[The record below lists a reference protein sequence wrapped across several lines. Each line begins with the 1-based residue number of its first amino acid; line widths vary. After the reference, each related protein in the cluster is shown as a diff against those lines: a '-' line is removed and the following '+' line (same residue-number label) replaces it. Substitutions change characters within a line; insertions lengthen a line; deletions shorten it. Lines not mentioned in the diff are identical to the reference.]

1 MLNNEYIEEIE
12 INCYDELVQSIQGK
26 TDCCD
31 DLRDKFI
38 FRGVE
43 NEIFKLIPSALREDN
58 KLNNFVDED
67 FKKTLQVSYN
77 HAVKHGLLFDEN
89 KDIPGGFSFIS
100 VDKEG
105 NAIEGYYPY
114 ASTVEEFQYYK
125 EIRVLMNFFD
135 RGDKVGL
142 KIPAN
147 QDIRKLLDHDDD
159 ELEDKY
165 RFYWPNPNYFELIS
179 LAQHYGV
186 PTRALDWSY
195 DYKVA
200 LYFAVKNILNKDYLC
215 NEKPKNAV
223 LWAFNYKYLDIDY
236 LLSETNPFA
245 IKHYRPEYNSNPNL
259 NAQKGLFTFVMND
272 LRHISKEPFDEFVSE
287 ILSIADDFDVING
300 KKVVEFPKEEKA
312 FYKFIIPE
320 EVKPEILYDLYLE
333 GYSEEYL
340 FPGYSGVTKS
350 IENRVKLDKL
360 LLKTIDC
367 NKKNVLLVMN
377 ENKIEKIKTG
387 EKLYEFKRY
396 NFSEEVDKIF
406 IYSKESKEVIGC
418 FKGNKIFANT
428 PLHFWKNF
436 SEKSG
441 LTKKELFDYFE
452 CKGWGW
458 AIKIN
463 DLRIFDNPI
472 KIYNFKEPGN
482 YCYIENRDELKF
494 LLNFRR

>member
-1 MLNNEYIEEIE
+1 MLNNEYVEEIE
-12 INCYDELVQSIQGK
+12 INSYDELVKIIQGK
-26 TDCCD
+26 KDYCD

-43 NEIFKLIPSALREDN
+43 NENFKLIPSALREDN

-77 HAVKHGLLFDEN
+77 NAVKHGLLFDEN

-105 NAIEGYYPY
+105 NEIDGYYPN

-159 ELEDKY
+159 KLEDKY

-215 NEKPKNAV
+215 NKKPKNAV
-223 LWAFNYKYLDIDY
+223 LWAFNYKYLDINY

-272 LRHISKEPFDEFVSE
+272 LTHIFEEPFDEFVSE
-287 ILSIADDFDVING
+287 ILSMADDFDVING
-300 KKVVEFPKEEKA
+300 KKAVEFPEGEKA

-320 EVKPEILYDLYLE
+320 DVKPEILNELYLE

-340 FPGYSGVTKS
+340 FPGYFGVTKS

-360 LLKTIDC
+360 LLKTINC
-367 NKKNVLLVMN
+367 NKKNVLLVMDK
-377 ENKIEKIKTG
+377 NKIEKIKTG

-406 IYSKESKEVIGC
+406 IYSKESKEVIGW
-418 FKGNKIFANT
+418 FRGNKIFANT
-428 PLHFWKNF
+428 PLYFWKKF
-436 SEKSG
+436 SRKSG
-441 LTKKELFDYFE
+441 LTEKELFDYFE
-452 CKGWGW
+452 RKGWGW

-494 LLNFRR
+494 LLNF

>member
-1 MLNNEYIEEIE
+1 MNKAYNYIIDNPNEYIEEIE
-12 INCYDELVQSIQGK
+12 INCYDELVRIIQGK
-26 TDCCD
+26 TDYCD

-43 NEIFKLIPSALREDN
+43 NENFKLIPSALREDN
-58 KLNNFVDED
+58 KLNYFVDED

-77 HAVKHGLLFDEN
+77 HAVKHGLLFDED

-105 NAIEGYYPY
+105 NTIEGYYPY

-159 ELEDKY
+159 KLEDKY

-215 NEKPKNAV
+215 NKKPKNAV
-223 LWAFNYKYLDIDY
+223 LWAFNYKYLDINY

-272 LRHISKEPFDEFVSE
+272 LTHIFEEPFDEFVSE
-287 ILSIADDFDVING
+287 ILSMADDFDVING
-300 KKVVEFPKEEKA
+300 KKAVEFPEGEKA

-320 EVKPEILYDLYLE
+320 DVKPEILNELYLE

-360 LLKTIDC
+360 LLKTINC
-367 NKKNVLLVMN
+367 NKKNVLLVMDK
-377 ENKIEKIKTG
+377 NK
-387 EKLYEFKRY
+387 LKR
-396 NFSEEVDKIF
+396 
-406 IYSKESKEVIGC
+406 
-418 FKGNKIFANT
+418 
-428 PLHFWKNF
+428 
-436 SEKSG
+436 
-441 LTKKELFDYFE
+441 
-452 CKGWGW
+452 
-458 AIKIN
+458 
-463 DLRIFDNPI
+463 
-472 KIYNFKEPGN
+472 
-482 YCYIENRDELKF
+482 
-494 LLNFRR
+494 

>member
-1 MLNNEYIEEIE
+1 MLNNDNIEKIE
-12 INCYDELVQSIQGK
+12 INSYDELVKIIQGK
-26 TDCCD
+26 TDCCE

-43 NEIFKLIPSALREDN
+43 NENFKLIPSALRDDN
-58 KLNNFVDED
+58 NLNNFVDED

-77 HAVKHGLLFDEN
+77 HAVENGLLFDEN
-89 KDIPGGFSFIS
+89 KDMPGGFSFIS

-105 NAIEGYYPY
+105 NTIDGHYPY

-142 KIPAN
+142 KIPTN
-147 QDIRKLLDHDDD
+147 QDIRKLLDHDDK
-159 ELEDKY
+159 LEDKY

-186 PTRALDWSY
+186 PTRALDWTY

-200 LYFAVKNILNKDYLC
+200 LYFAVKNILNNDYLC
-215 NEKPKNAV
+215 NEKPTNAV
-223 LWAFNYKYLDIDY
+223 LWAFNYKSIEIDC
-236 LLSETNPFA
+236 LLSKNNPFA

-272 LRHISKEPFDEFVSE
+272 LTHISKEPFDKFVAE
-287 ILSIADDFDVING
+287 ILSRADEFDVING
-300 KKVVEFPKEEKA
+300 EKA

-320 EVKPEILYDLYLE
+320 DVKPEILNELYLE

-350 IENRVKLDKL
+350 IENRVRLDKL
-360 LLKTIDC
+360 LLKRINC
-367 NKKNVLLVMN
+367 NKKNVLLVMDK
-377 ENKIEKIKTG
+377 NKIEKIKTG

-396 NFSEEVDKIF
+396 I
-406 IYSKESKEVIGC
+406 
-418 FKGNKIFANT
+418 
-428 PLHFWKNF
+428 
-436 SEKSG
+436 
-441 LTKKELFDYFE
+441 
-452 CKGWGW
+452 
-458 AIKIN
+458 
-463 DLRIFDNPI
+463 R
-472 KIYNFKEPGN
+472 
-482 YCYIENRDELKF
+482 
-494 LLNFRR
+494 

>member
-1 MLNNEYIEEIE
+1 MGDFLLNNDNIEKIE
-12 INCYDELVQSIQGK
+12 INSYDELVKIIQGK
-26 TDCCD
+26 TDCCE

-43 NEIFKLIPSALREDN
+43 NENFKLIPSALRDDN
-58 KLNNFVDED
+58 NLNNFVDED

-77 HAVKHGLLFDEN
+77 HAVENRLLFDEN
-89 KDIPGGFSFIS
+89 KDMPGGFSFIS

-105 NAIEGYYPY
+105 NTIDGHYPY

-142 KIPAN
+142 KIPTN
-147 QDIRKLLDHDDD
+147 QDIRKLLDHDDK
-159 ELEDKY
+159 LEDKY

-186 PTRALDWSY
+186 PTRALDWTY

-200 LYFAVKNILNKDYLC
+200 LYFAVKNILNNDYLC
-215 NEKPKNAV
+215 NEKPTNAV
-223 LWAFNYKYLDIDY
+223 LWAFNYKSIEIDC
-236 LLSETNPFA
+236 LLSKNNPFA

-272 LRHISKEPFDEFVSE
+272 LTHISKEPFDEFVAE
-287 ILSIADDFDVING
+287 ILSRADEFDVING
-300 KKVVEFPKEEKA
+300 EKA

-320 EVKPEILYDLYLE
+320 DVKPEILNELYLE

-350 IENRVKLDKL
+350 IENRVRLDKL
-360 LLKTIDC
+360 LLKRINC
-367 NKKNVLLVMN
+367 NKKNVLLVMDK
-377 ENKIEKIKTG
+377 NKIEKIKTG

-396 NFSEEVDKIF
+396 NFSDEVDNIF
-406 IYSKESKEVIGC
+406 IYSKESKEIIGC
-418 FKGNKIFANT
+418 FKGNEIFANT
-428 PLHFWKNF
+428 PLYFWKNF

-441 LTKKELFDYFE
+441 LTEKELFDYFE
-452 CKGWGW
+452 CEGWGW

-482 YCYIENRDELKF
+482 YCYIENRDELRF
-494 LLNFRR
+494 LLNFK

>member
-1 MLNNEYIEEIE
+1 MLDNQYIEEIK
-12 INCYDELVQSIQGK
+12 IDCYDDLVKIIQGK
-26 TDCCD
+26 TDYCD

-43 NEIFKLIPSALREDN
+43 NENFKLIPSALRENN
-58 KLNNFVDED
+58 KLNDYVDED
-67 FKKTLQVSYN
+67 FKKTLQIGHEN
-77 HAVKHGLLFDEN
+77 AVKHGLIFDEN
-89 KDIPGGFSFIS
+89 KDIPGGFCFIS
-100 VDKEG
+100 IDKEG
-105 NAIEGYYPY
+105 NAIDGYYPY
-114 ASTVEEFQYYK
+114 ASTVEEFQYLK

-142 KIPAN
+142 KIPAG
-147 QDIRKLLDHDDD
+147 QDIRELLDHNDKR
-159 ELEDKY
+159 EDKY
-165 RFYWPNPNYFELIS
+165 RYYWPNPNYFELIS

-200 LYFAVKNILNKDYLC
+200 LYFSVKNILNNGYFC
-215 NEKPKNAV
+215 NEKPNNAI
-223 LWAFNYKYLDIDY
+223 LWAFNYKHLEMDY
-236 LLSETNPFA
+236 LLSENNPFA
-245 IKHYRPEYNSNPNL
+245 IKYYRPEYNSNLNL

-272 LRHISKEPFDEFVSE
+272 LRHISKEPFDEFVFE
-287 ILSIADDFDVING
+287 ILSKVDEFHVING
-300 KKVVEFPKEEKA
+300 KKVVEFPEGEKA
-312 FYKFIIPE
+312 FFKFIIPE
-320 EVKPEILYDLYLE
+320 DIKPEILNELYLD

-350 IENRVKLDKL
+350 IKNRVKLDKL
-360 LLKTIDC
+360 LLKRINC
-367 NKKNVLLVMN
+367 NKKNVLLVMD
-377 ENKIEKIKTG
+377 EDKIEKIKNG
-387 EKLYEFKRY
+387 EKSYEFKRY
-396 NFSEEVDKIF
+396 NFSQEVDKIF

-418 FKGNKIFANT
+418 FRGNKIFANT
-428 PLHFWKNF
+428 SLYFWKNF

-452 CKGWGW
+452 YKGWGW

-494 LLNFRR
+494 LLNFK

>member
-428 PLHFWKNF
+428 PLYFWKNF

-494 LLNFRR
+494 LLNFR

>member
-12 INCYDELVQSIQGK
+12 INCYDELVRIIQGK
-26 TDCCD
+26 TDYCD

-43 NEIFKLIPSALREDN
+43 NENFKLIPSALRDDN
-58 KLNNFVDED
+58 KLNYFVDED
-67 FKKTLQVSYN
+67 FKKTLQVSYG
-77 HAVKHGLLFDEN
+77 HAVEQGYCFDED
-89 KDIPGGFSFIS
+89 KDISGGICFIS

-105 NAIEGYYPY
+105 NEIDGDYPY
-114 ASTVEEFQYYK
+114 VFSVEQFQYQK
-125 EIRVLMNFFD
+125 EVNSLMKFFD
-135 RGDKVGL
+135 NGDKVGL
-142 KIPAN
+142 KIPVS
-147 QDIRKLLDHDDD
+147 QDIRKLLDHNADVKN
-159 ELEDKY
+159 KY
-165 RFYWPNPNYFELIS
+165 RFYWPNPDYFELIS

-272 LRHISKEPFDEFVSE
+272 LRHISKEPFDEFISE
-287 ILSIADDFDVING
+287 ILSMADDFDVING

-320 EVKPEILYDLYLE
+320 GVKPEILNDLYLE

-360 LLKTIDC
+360 LLKTINC

-418 FKGNKIFANT
+418 FRGDKIFANT
-428 PLHFWKNF
+428 PLYFWKNF

-441 LTKKELFDYFE
+441 LSEKELFDYFE
-452 CKGWGW
+452 RKGWGW

>member
-43 NEIFKLIPSALREDN
+43 NENFKLIPSALREDN

-236 LLSETNPFA
+236 VLSETNPFA

-494 LLNFRR
+494 LLNFR

>member
-1 MLNNEYIEEIE
+1 MLNNDNIEKIE
-12 INCYDELVQSIQGK
+12 INSYDELVKIIQGK
-26 TDCCD
+26 TDCCE

-43 NEIFKLIPSALREDN
+43 NENFKLIPSALRDDN
-58 KLNNFVDED
+58 NLNNFVDED

-77 HAVKHGLLFDEN
+77 HAVENGLLFDEN
-89 KDIPGGFSFIS
+89 KDMPGGFSFIS

-105 NAIEGYYPY
+105 NTIDGHYPY

-142 KIPAN
+142 KIPTN
-147 QDIRKLLDHDDD
+147 QDIRKLLDHDDK
-159 ELEDKY
+159 LEDKY

-186 PTRALDWSY
+186 PTRALDWTY

-200 LYFAVKNILNKDYLC
+200 LYFAVKNILNNDYLC
-215 NEKPKNAV
+215 NEKPTNAV
-223 LWAFNYKYLDIDY
+223 LWAFNYKSIEIDC
-236 LLSETNPFA
+236 LLSKNNPFA

-272 LRHISKEPFDEFVSE
+272 LTHISKEPFDEFVAE
-287 ILSIADDFDVING
+287 ILSRADEFDVIN
-300 KKVVEFPKEEKA
+300 EEKA

-320 EVKPEILYDLYLE
+320 DVKPEILNELYLE

-350 IENRVKLDKL
+350 IENRVRLDKL
-360 LLKTIDC
+360 LLKRINC
-367 NKKNVLLVMN
+367 NKKNVLLVMDK
-377 ENKIEKIKTG
+377 NKIEKIKTG

-396 NFSEEVDKIF
+396 NFSDEVDNIF
-406 IYSKESKEVIGC
+406 IYSKESKEIIGC
-418 FKGNKIFANT
+418 FKGNEIFANT
-428 PLHFWKNF
+428 PLYFWKNF

-441 LTKKELFDYFE
+441 LTEKELFDYFE
-452 CKGWGW
+452 REGWGW

-482 YCYIENRDELKF
+482 YCYIENRDELRF
-494 LLNFRR
+494 LLNFK

>member
-12 INCYDELVQSIQGK
+12 INCYDELVRIIQGK
-26 TDCCD
+26 TDYCD

-43 NEIFKLIPSALREDN
+43 NENFKLIPSALREDN
-58 KLNNFVDED
+58 KLNYFVDED

-77 HAVKHGLLFDEN
+77 HAVKHGLLFDED

-105 NAIEGYYPY
+105 NTIEGYYPY

-159 ELEDKY
+159 KLEDKY

-215 NEKPKNAV
+215 NKKPKNAV
-223 LWAFNYKYLDIDY
+223 LWAFNYKYLDINY

-272 LRHISKEPFDEFVSE
+272 LTHIFEEPFDEFVSE
-287 ILSIADDFDVING
+287 ILSMADDFDVING
-300 KKVVEFPKEEKA
+300 KKAVEFPEGEKA

-320 EVKPEILYDLYLE
+320 DVKPEILNELYLE

-360 LLKTIDC
+360 LLKTINC
-367 NKKNVLLVMN
+367 NKKNVLLVMDK
-377 ENKIEKIKTG
+377 NKIEKIKTG

-418 FKGNKIFANT
+418 FRGNKIFANT
-428 PLHFWKNF
+428 PLYFWKKF
-436 SEKSG
+436 SRKSG
-441 LTKKELFDYFE
+441 LTEKELFDYFE
-452 CKGWGW
+452 RKGWGW

-494 LLNFRR
+494 LLNF

>member
-1 MLNNEYIEEIE
+1 MGDFLLNNDNIEKIE
-12 INCYDELVQSIQGK
+12 INSYDELVKIIQGK
-26 TDCCD
+26 TDCCE

-43 NEIFKLIPSALREDN
+43 NENFKLIPSALRDDN
-58 KLNNFVDED
+58 NLNNFVDED

-77 HAVKHGLLFDEN
+77 HAVENGLLFDEN
-89 KDIPGGFSFIS
+89 KDMPGGFSFIS

-105 NAIEGYYPY
+105 NTIDGHYPY

-142 KIPAN
+142 KIPTN
-147 QDIRKLLDHDDD
+147 QDIRKLLDHDDK
-159 ELEDKY
+159 LEDKY

-186 PTRALDWSY
+186 PTRALDWTY

-200 LYFAVKNILNKDYLC
+200 LYFAVKNILNNDYLC
-215 NEKPKNAV
+215 NEKPTNAV
-223 LWAFNYKYLDIDY
+223 LWAFNYKSIEIDC
-236 LLSETNPFA
+236 LLSKNNPFA

-272 LRHISKEPFDEFVSE
+272 LTHISKEPFDEFVAE
-287 ILSIADDFDVING
+287 ILSRADEFDVING
-300 KKVVEFPKEEKA
+300 EKA

-320 EVKPEILYDLYLE
+320 DVKPEILNELYLE

-350 IENRVKLDKL
+350 IENRVRLDKL
-360 LLKTIDC
+360 LLKRINC
-367 NKKNVLLVMN
+367 NKKNVLLVMDK
-377 ENKIEKIKTG
+377 NKIEKIKTG

-396 NFSEEVDKIF
+396 NFSDEVDNIF
-406 IYSKESKEVIGC
+406 IYSKESKEIIGC
-418 FKGNKIFANT
+418 FKGNEIFANT
-428 PLHFWKNF
+428 PLYFWKNF

-441 LTKKELFDYFE
+441 LTEKELFDYFE
-452 CKGWGW
+452 CEGWGW

-482 YCYIENRDELKF
+482 YCYIENRDELRF
-494 LLNFRR
+494 LLNFK

>member
-1 MLNNEYIEEIE
+1 MLNNDNIEKIE
-12 INCYDELVQSIQGK
+12 INSYDELVKIIQGK
-26 TDCCD
+26 TDCCE

-43 NEIFKLIPSALREDN
+43 NENFKLIPSALRDDN
-58 KLNNFVDED
+58 NLNNFVDED

-77 HAVKHGLLFDEN
+77 HAVENGLLFDEN
-89 KDIPGGFSFIS
+89 KDMPGGFSFIS

-105 NAIEGYYPY
+105 NTIDGHYPY

-142 KIPAN
+142 KIPTN
-147 QDIRKLLDHDDD
+147 QDIRKLLDHDDK
-159 ELEDKY
+159 LEDKY

-186 PTRALDWSY
+186 PTRALDWTY

-200 LYFAVKNILNKDYLC
+200 LYFAVKNILNNDYLC
-215 NEKPKNAV
+215 NEKPTNAV
-223 LWAFNYKYLDIDY
+223 LWAFNYKSIEIDC
-236 LLSETNPFA
+236 LLSKNNPFA

-272 LRHISKEPFDEFVSE
+272 LTHISKEPFDKFVAE
-287 ILSIADDFDVING
+287 ILSRADEFDVING
-300 KKVVEFPKEEKA
+300 EKA

-320 EVKPEILYDLYLE
+320 DVKPEILNELYLE

-350 IENRVKLDKL
+350 IENRVRLDKL
-360 LLKTIDC
+360 LLKRINC
-367 NKKNVLLVMN
+367 NKKNVLLVMDK
-377 ENKIEKIKTG
+377 NKIEKIKTG

-396 NFSEEVDKIF
+396 NLSLIH
-406 IYSKESKEVIGC
+406 I
-418 FKGNKIFANT
+418 
-428 PLHFWKNF
+428 
-436 SEKSG
+436 
-441 LTKKELFDYFE
+441 
-452 CKGWGW
+452 
-458 AIKIN
+458 
-463 DLRIFDNPI
+463 
-472 KIYNFKEPGN
+472 
-482 YCYIENRDELKF
+482 
-494 LLNFRR
+494 

>member
-1 MLNNEYIEEIE
+1 MLNNDNIEKIE
-12 INCYDELVQSIQGK
+12 INSYDELVKIIQGK
-26 TDCCD
+26 TDCCE

-43 NEIFKLIPSALREDN
+43 NENFKLIPSALRDDN
-58 KLNNFVDED
+58 NLNNFVDED

-77 HAVKHGLLFDEN
+77 HAVENGLLFDEN
-89 KDIPGGFSFIS
+89 KDMPGGFSFIS

-105 NAIEGYYPY
+105 NTIDGHYPY

-142 KIPAN
+142 KIPTN
-147 QDIRKLLDHDDD
+147 QDIRKLLDHDDK
-159 ELEDKY
+159 LEDKY

-186 PTRALDWSY
+186 PTRALDWTY

-200 LYFAVKNILNKDYLC
+200 LYFAVKNILNNDYLC
-215 NEKPKNAV
+215 NEKPTNAV
-223 LWAFNYKYLDIDY
+223 LWAFNYKSIEIDC
-236 LLSETNPFA
+236 LLSKNNPFA

-272 LRHISKEPFDEFVSE
+272 LTHISKEPFDEFVAE
-287 ILSIADDFDVING
+287 ILSRADEFDVING
-300 KKVVEFPKEEKA
+300 EKA

-320 EVKPEILYDLYLE
+320 DVKPEILNELYLE

-350 IENRVKLDKL
+350 IENRVRLDKL
-360 LLKTIDC
+360 LLKRINC
-367 NKKNVLLVMN
+367 NKKNVLLVMDK
-377 ENKIEKIKTG
+377 NKIEKIKTG

-396 NFSEEVDKIF
+396 NFSDEVDNIF
-406 IYSKESKEVIGC
+406 IYSKESKEIIGC
-418 FKGNKIFANT
+418 FKGNEIFANT
-428 PLHFWKNF
+428 PL
-436 SEKSG
+436 
-441 LTKKELFDYFE
+441 YF
-452 CKGWGW
+452 
-458 AIKIN
+458 
-463 DLRIFDNPI
+463 
-472 KIYNFKEPGN
+472 
-482 YCYIENRDELKF
+482 
-494 LLNFRR
+494 

>member
-12 INCYDELVQSIQGK
+12 INSYDELVKIIQGK
-26 TDCCD
+26 KDHCD

-43 NEIFKLIPSALREDN
+43 NENFKLIPSALREDN

-105 NAIEGYYPY
+105 NKIDGYYPN

-159 ELEDKY
+159 KLEDKY

-179 LAQHYGV
+179 LAQHYGL

-215 NEKPKNAV
+215 NKKPKNAV

-236 LLSETNPFA
+236 LLSENNPFA

-287 ILSIADDFDVING
+287 ILSKADELDVING
-300 KKVVEFPKEEKA
+300 KKAVEFPEGEKA

-320 EVKPEILYDLYLE
+320 DAKPKILNELYLE

-360 LLKTIDC
+360 LLKTINC
-367 NKKNVLLVMN
+367 NKKNVLLVMDK
-377 ENKIEKIKTG
+377 NKIEKIKTG

-396 NFSEEVDKIF
+396 NFSEEIDKIF
-406 IYSKESKEVIGC
+406 IYSKESKEVMGC
-418 FKGNKIFANT
+418 FRGNKIFANT
-428 PLHFWKNF
+428 PLYFWKKF
-436 SEKSG
+436 SGKSG
-441 LTKKELFDYFE
+441 LTEKELFDYFE
-452 CKGWGW
+452 RKGWGW

-482 YCYIENRDELKF
+482 YCYIENREELKF
-494 LLNFRR
+494 LLNF

>member
-494 LLNFRR
+494 LLNFR

>member
-1 MLNNEYIEEIE
+1 MLNNDNIEKIE
-12 INCYDELVQSIQGK
+12 INSYDELVKIIQGK
-26 TDCCD
+26 TDCCE

-43 NEIFKLIPSALREDN
+43 NENFKLIPSALRDDN
-58 KLNNFVDED
+58 NLNNFVDED

-77 HAVKHGLLFDEN
+77 HAVENGLLFDEN
-89 KDIPGGFSFIS
+89 KDMPGGFSFIS

-105 NAIEGYYPY
+105 NTIDGHYPY

-142 KIPAN
+142 KIPTN
-147 QDIRKLLDHDDD
+147 QDIRKLLDHDDK
-159 ELEDKY
+159 LEDKY

-186 PTRALDWSY
+186 PTRALDWTY

-200 LYFAVKNILNKDYLC
+200 LYFAVKNILNNDYLC
-215 NEKPKNAV
+215 NEKPTNAV
-223 LWAFNYKYLDIDY
+223 LWAFNYKSIEIDC
-236 LLSETNPFA
+236 LLSKNNPFA

-272 LRHISKEPFDEFVSE
+272 LTHISKEPFDKFVAE
-287 ILSIADDFDVING
+287 ILSRADEFDVING
-300 KKVVEFPKEEKA
+300 EKA

-320 EVKPEILYDLYLE
+320 DVKPEILNELYLE

-350 IENRVKLDKL
+350 IENRVRLDKL
-360 LLKTIDC
+360 LLKRINC
-367 NKKNVLLVMN
+367 NKKNVLLVMDK
-377 ENKIEKIKTG
+377 NKIEKIKTG

-396 NFSEEVDKIF
+396 NFSEEVDNIF
-406 IYSKESKEVIGC
+406 IYSKESKEIIGC
-418 FKGNKIFANT
+418 FKGNEIFANT
-428 PLHFWKNF
+428 PLYFWKNF

-441 LTKKELFDYFE
+441 LTEKELFDYFE
-452 CKGWGW
+452 REGWG
-458 AIKIN
+458 
-463 DLRIFDNPI
+463 
-472 KIYNFKEPGN
+472 
-482 YCYIENRDELKF
+482 
-494 LLNFRR
+494 